1 MGPNTWKKPSPAA
14 VPREARAWDSPNK
27 SFKPAVTNTFKE
39 QKTIM
44 SKDLL
49 ESMRIDSHQI
59 ENINKG

>member
-1 MGPNTWKKPSPAA
+1 MGPYTRKKTSPAA
-14 VPREARAWDSPNK
+14 VPREAQAWDSPNK
-27 SFKPAVTNTFKE
+27 SFKSAVINTFEE